1 MTALHKLG
9 GIGALVAGATFVVGL
24 AMFATFF
31 VDFTTATDP
40 AQAVAFL
47 VDNQV
52 ALWVWNLVIF
62 IVFGIVIVPMVLAL
76 RDTLAGGSSP
86 LPRVAA
92 VFGLIWS
99 GVIIATGMIAN
110 VGYSAVVGLHAIDPE
125 MAATLWSAVDT
136 VAKGLGG
143 GNEVL
148 GGMWVLLVSIAALG
162 ARVFPRWVNVLGIVM
177 GIAGLATVV
186 PPLEPVG
193 AVFGLG
199 LVVWF
204 VRIGMALLAEAR
216 ASDGARTSEVEAAS
230 VTA

>member
-1 MTALHKLG
+1 
-9 GIGALVAGATFVVGL
+9 
-24 AMFATFF
+24 
-31 VDFTTATDP
+31 
-40 AQAVAFL
+40 
-47 VDNQV
+47 
-52 ALWVWNLVIF
+52 
-62 IVFGIVIVPMVLAL
+62 
-76 RDTLAGGSSP
+76 
-86 LPRVAA
+86 
-92 VFGLIWS
+92 
-99 GVIIATGMIAN
+99 
-110 VGYSAVVGLHAIDPE
+110 

-136 VAKGLGG
+136 VANGLGG

-204 VRIGMALLAEAR
+204 VRIGMSLLAEAR
-216 ASDGARTSEVEAAS
+216 ATDGARTSEVEAAS
-230 VTA
+230 VPA